1 MRLDPAELPELP
13 LPAALLDQ
21 RRQVVVATPEWRGST
36 PGCVTYYAGHGHLAV
51 GPSQPPD
58 PDLQVVLEEL
68 LAELDRTAARL
79 ERADAGRVRVLT
91 GGLRLVAGEPLSD
104 ADRGS
109 STETLELASLA
120 IEARVNPPLRVLV
133 ADHDPPLDVPAPAVV
148 ALALV
153 QFAVNVAQ
161 HERVDAAGARR
172 VESVCVRAAPGPS
185 FHLEW
190 ESEAPTSVGVRTGRH
205 VQRRARW
212 GLGYVR
218 MAADALG
225 GTALP
230 PAPAGPDRE
239 SVGFGLGARNLT
251 LPLACLEHGSLAR
264 TTRAWDQEHEAASG
278 VPDGALEALVQEARE
293 AGGAIV
299 HRDFHAARAVPGTD
313 RVWVVMPPELGE
325 DRVRD
330 VLRGLDH
337 ERLLLT
343 APEPHATTLHAL
355 NAVLRRGL
363 GEQLVTCSA
372 AEWQRRFPAA
382 CAALGV
388 APPSVTGCLSYPDP
402 YLAAWLLAQVGGRLD
417 VDGDG
422 STGFRPARVDD
433 PRVRL
438 LRPGDDGVVRLAAGL
453 PV

>member
-13 LPAALLDQ
+13 LPAALLDR

-58 PDLQVVLEEL
+58 PDLQTVLEEL
-68 LAELDRTAARL
+68 LDELGHTAELL
-79 ERADAGRVRVLT
+79 GRADAGRVRVLT
-91 GGLRLVAGEPLSD
+91 GGLRLVAGEPLSE

-120 IEARVNPPLRVLV
+120 IEARVNPPLRVFV

-161 HERVDAAGARR
+161 HERVDAAGERR
-172 VESVCVRAAPGPS
+172 VESVWVRARPGPS
-185 FHLEW
+185 FQLEW

-230 PAPAGPDRE
+230 PAATGPDRE
-239 SVGFGLGARNLT
+239 SVEFGLGARNLT
-251 LPLACLEHGSLAR
+251 LPLACIEEGRLTR
-264 TTRAWDQEHEAASG
+264 TTRAWDQEHQAAN
-278 VPDGALEALVQEARE
+278 GALDADLEPLVRE
-293 AGGAIV
+293 AQTAAGVIV
-299 HRDFHAARAVPGTD
+299 QRDFHAARAVVGAD
-313 RVWVVMPPELGE
+313 RVWIVMPPEVGA

-343 APEPHATTLHAL
+343 APEPQATTLHAL

-363 GEQLVTCSA
+363 GEQLVTCST
-372 AEWQRRFPAA
+372 AEWRRRFPAA
-382 CAALGV
+382 CAGLGV
-388 APPSVTGCLSYPDP
+388 TPPSLPDCMSYPDP
-402 YLAAWLLAQVGGRLD
+402 YLAAWLLAQVGGCLE
-417 VDGDG
+417 VDAGG
-422 STGFRPARVDD
+422 GVAFRPARMDD
-433 PRVRL
+433 ARVRL
-438 LRPGDDGVVRLAAGL
+438 LGPGAGGLVVLAPGL
-453 PV
+453 SI

>member
-21 RRQVVVATPEWRGST
+21 RRRVVVTTPEWRGAT

-58 PDLQVVLEEL
+58 PDLQVVLEEF
-68 LAELDRTAARL
+68 LAELDRTAERL
-79 ERADAGRVRVLT
+79 EPADAGRVRVLT
-91 GGLRLVAGEPLSD
+91 GGLRLVAGEPLSE

-120 IEARVNPPLRVLV
+120 IEARVNPPLNVFV

-172 VESVCVRAAPGPS
+172 VQSVSVRAAPGPS

-190 ESEAPTSVGVRTGRH
+190 ESEAPESVGVRTGRH

-230 PAPAGPDRE
+230 PAPAGPDRQ

-251 LPLACLEHGSLAR
+251 LPLACLEDGRLTRS
-264 TTRAWDQEHEAASG
+264 TRAWDQEHQLAGGSL
-278 VPDGALEALVQEARE
+278 DGSVEALVQEARA

-299 HRDFHAARAVPGTD
+299 ERDFHAARAVPGAD
-313 RVWVVMPPELGE
+313 RVWIVMPPEVGE

-343 APEPHATTLHAL
+343 APQPQATTLHAL
-355 NAVLRRGL
+355 NAVLRHGL
-363 GEQLVTCSA
+363 GEQLATCSA
-372 AEWQRRFPAA
+372 AEWRRRFPAA
-382 CAALGV
+382 CSALGV
-388 APPSVTGCLSYPDP
+388 EPPSLPDCLSYPDP
-402 YLAAWLLAQVGGRLD
+402 YLTAWLLARVGGRLE
-417 VDGDG
+417 VDAGG
-422 STGFRPARVDD
+422 GAGFRAARVDD
-433 PRVRL
+433 PPVRL
-438 LRPGDDGVVRLAAGL
+438 LRPGADGLVRLAAGL
-453 PV
+453 PL